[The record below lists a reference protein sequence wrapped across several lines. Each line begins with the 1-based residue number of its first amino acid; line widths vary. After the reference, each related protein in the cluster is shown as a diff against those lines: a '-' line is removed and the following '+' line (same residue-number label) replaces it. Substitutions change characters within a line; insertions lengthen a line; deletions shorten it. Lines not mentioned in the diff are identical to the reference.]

1 MSVSQMISYCST
13 KNTIYVMSVSQRI
26 SYCSTKNTIYVMS
39 VSQRISYCST
49 KNTIYVMSVSQMTMC
64 SVCSSYN
71 PIHSSSFMT
80 YQQIYSFS
88 LPLWFLHTFLAQK
101 LSQNIYRYF
110 LSSKQKRSSSFFPQ
124 IIYSLKLMFFFH
136 NSPFKKEVAVI
147 VPSNKFPQMEK

>member
-1 MSVSQMISYCST
+1 M
-13 KNTIYVMSVSQRI
+13 
-26 SYCSTKNTIYVMS
+26 
-39 VSQRISYCST
+39 ISYCST